1 LRKKLIF
8 FLSSCLRD
16 FVASSF
22 YGLYMLRDP
31 DMNFDILSNSYGED
45 RSGAIIGKELKKICP
60 DANVVGAPLISFGEE
75 YKKRNI
81 KVVTGSPPPHSGGF
95 FLKSLFGF
103 ICDLIM
109 SSTVPFSYVTKL
121 RKISH
126 NINNVI
132 VVGDIPLLI
141 LAWIA
146 FRKKIWF
153 LTPCKSDYFSPHLK
167 IERFIMRRYAREIFT
182 HDEFTAKNLKH
193 FGLNAVFLG
202 NPMLDELEKENV
214 YNTPENKTLIAILPG
229 SRREAYQNMRKICV
243 ILKRLSSIQPNLHFA
258 VAVSSTIN
266 KEKLQ
271 ENLYGLDKYIDFVTN
286 AFVDIV
292 TSSTL
297 VISLSG
303 TASEQTASFGI
314 PIISFV
320 GTGPQTTPNRL
331 RGQEKLLGGCLK
343 FVKDYPDGVVNE
355 TIELLSNTK
364 LREEMGKIGMER
376 MGPEGGARKIAER
389 IVRRM

>member
-1 LRKKLIF
+1 
-8 FLSSCLRD
+8 
-16 FVASSF
+16 
-22 YGLYMLRDP
+22 
-31 DMNFDILSNSYGED
+31 MNIVILSNSYGED
-45 RSGAIIGKELKKICP
+45 RSGAIIGKEIKKICP
-60 DANVVGAPLISFGEE
+60 DANVIGAPLISFGEE
-75 YKKRNI
+75 YKKRDI
-81 KVVTGSPPPHSGGF
+81 KVVTGNPPPPSGGF
-95 FLKSLFGF
+95 FLKSLYSF
-103 ICDLIM
+103 ISDLIK
-109 SSTVPFSYVTKL
+109 SSVVPFSYIAKL
-121 RKISH
+121 RKIRH

-153 LTPCKSDYFSPHLK
+153 LAPCKSDYFSPHLK
-167 IERFIMRRYAREIFT
+167 IERFIMRRFAKEIFT
-182 HDEFTAKNLKH
+182 HDEFTAENLKH
-193 FGLNAVFLG
+193 FGLKAVFLG
-202 NPMLDELEKENV
+202 NPMVDELERENV
-214 YNTPENKTLIAILPG
+214 YNPPENKTLIGILPG
-229 SRREAYQNMRKICV
+229 SRIEAYQNMIKIGI
-243 ILKRLSSIQPNLHFA
+243 ILKRLSLKQSNLHYA
-258 VAVSSTIN
+258 VAVSGTIN
-266 KEKLQ
+266 KEELR
-271 ENLYGLDKYIDFVTN
+271 ENLYGLDKHIDFVTN
-286 AFVDIV
+286 VFVDIV

-343 FVKDYPDGVVNE
+343 FVKDYPDGVVNV

-376 MGPEGGARKIAER
+376 MGPEGGARRIAER
-389 IVRRM
+389 IVKASRWNSYPVE